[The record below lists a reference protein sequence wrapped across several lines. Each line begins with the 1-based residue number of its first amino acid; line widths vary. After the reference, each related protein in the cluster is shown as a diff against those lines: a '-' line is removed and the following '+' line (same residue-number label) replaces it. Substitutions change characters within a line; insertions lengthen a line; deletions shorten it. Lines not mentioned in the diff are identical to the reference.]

1 MKKNYLYF
9 VKRKLG
15 TRLCFQFFL
24 AALILGSIPQNVL
37 AETPTTSLLS
47 AVELI
52 QSRVVSGTVTDDTGS
67 ALPGVNILEKGTTNG
82 TVSDTNGKFRI
93 SVASSESVLVFSFV
107 GTVTQQ
113 VTVGSR
119 DDVSVQLASDAQTLS
134 EIVVVGYGTQEKK
147 DVTGSVASVKSDDFN
162 KGIINSP
169 EQLLQGKVSG
179 VNITSASGEPGSAQR
194 ITIRGVGSMRAGVT
208 PLFVVDGMILDN
220 SGTGG
225 AINPLSFLNP
235 QDIETMDVLKDA
247 SATAIYGTRGA
258 NGVILIT
265 TKKGKSGKST
275 INYSSSIGISKAAN
289 KIDVFGAD
297 EFRKKVVEVGG
308 VLTDLGSATNWQDEI
323 MRTAYTQNHNLGFS
337 GGTDNL
343 TYFASLGLQDQ
354 DGILKN
360 SNLKRYTGRVNLH
373 QKGLGGRLQIDFNM
387 NATNTVSTRPP
398 IESLLGTALS
408 LNPTYPAYD
417 QDGKPSVFGDAFNP
431 LLQLKLYDD
440 ITNTTRIIGN
450 ISPSFE
456 IIKGLVYKLNFGIDN
471 SSSDRDIQNK
481 PSTTPFQ
488 IGDLN
493 SYFTNNRNKMIEN
506 YLTYALTKG
515 EHNINVLAGHS
526 YQRIFV
532 QSRHW
537 GITKFADTGIEPRYN
552 PGLGQQLNLVDN
564 PPSGGTAV
572 TELQSF
578 FGRIN
583 YSFRDR
589 YLFTATVRSDGS
601 SRFGGNNKY
610 GTFPSFS
617 AGWRL
622 SDEPFMESLPV
633 SNLKLRAGWGQT
645 GNQEFPG
652 KQTQAVVTSS
662 LSGSTSYPLDN
673 GTTYIPGI
681 AYSRLANPSLQWE
694 TSTQSNIG
702 VDFGFLSGALTGTID
717 YFNKVSTNVLA
728 SVTVPDPINVVPEY
742 YVNVKNMKI
751 INKGLELALD
761 YKLNVGNDFKFG
773 VGANITFI
781 SNTVKDAPFKLLTT
795 GSASGS
801 GLTSATINGYV
812 NGEPIGTFY
821 MKDFIGIDAN
831 GLSKFRDAN
840 NDNQDT
846 ADDRIAAGSALP
858 NKLFNFYTSAGYKGF
873 DLSISLNGVS
883 GNKIYNNTANTN
895 FYKAHLAKSLNTT
908 SIATEFPTESL
919 TNPAAVST
927 RYLEDGSFLR
937 LNNATL
943 GYNFNPTMIG
953 MAKWITALR
962 LSVTGQNLF
971 VITNYTGYDPEVN
984 TDRTVNSVT
993 SFGIDYNSYPKPRT
1007 LVIGLNVSF

>member
-1 MKKNYLYF
+1 MYLSF
-9 VKRKLG
+9 VKARLE
-15 TRLCFQFFL
+15 TRRCFQ
-24 AALILGSIPQNVL
+24 LILATLVILAGGAPQN
-37 AETPTTSLLS
+37 AQAKAPFTTLS
-47 AVELI
+47 VEW
-52 QSRVVSGTVTDDTGS
+52 QSRAVSGTITDETGA
-67 ALPGVNILEKGTTNG
+67 ALPGVNILEKGTSNG
-82 TVSDTNGKFRI
+82 TVSDADGNYRI

-113 VTVGSR
+113 ITVGSR
-119 DDVSVQLASDAQTLS
+119 DVISVQLANDAQTLS

-194 ITIRGVGSMRAGVT
+194 ITIRGVGSLRSGVT
-208 PLFVVDGMILDN
+208 PLYVVDGMILDN

-265 TKKGKSGKST
+265 TKKGKSGRAT
-275 INYSSSIGISKAAN
+275 INYSTSFGISKAAN
-289 KIDVFGAD
+289 EISVFSAD
-297 EFRKKVVEVGG
+297 EFRSKVVEVGG
-308 VLTDLGSATNWQDEI
+308 VLTDLGGSTNWQSEI
-323 MRTAYTQNHNLGFS
+323 MQTGYTQNHNLGFS

-360 SNLKRYTGRVNLH
+360 SNLKRYTGRVNIH
-373 QKGLGGRLQIDFNM
+373 QKALDGKLQIDFNL
-387 NATNTVSTRPP
+387 NATNTLSTRPP
-398 IESLLGTALS
+398 IESVLGTALS

-417 QDGKPSVFGDAFNP
+417 QNGKPSVFGDAFNP
-431 LLQLKLYDD
+431 LIQLNLYDD
-440 ITNTTRIIGN
+440 ITNTTRILGN

-456 IIKGLVYKLNFGIDN
+456 IIKGLVYKLNFGVDN

-481 PSTTPFQ
+481 PSTAPFQ

-493 SYFTNNRNKMIEN
+493 SYFVNNQNKLVEN
-506 YLTYALTKG
+506 YLTYAFNKG
-515 EHNINVLAGHS
+515 DHNVNVLAGHS

-532 QSRHW
+532 QVRHW

-564 PPSGGTAV
+564 PPSGGASI

-578 FGRIN
+578 FGRVN
-583 YSFRDR
+583 YAFKDR

-601 SRFGGNNKY
+601 SKFGGNNKY

-617 AGWRL
+617 VGWRL
-622 SDEPFMESLPV
+622 SDEPFVESLPF

-681 AYSRLANPSLQWE
+681 AYQRLANPNLQWE

-702 VDFGFLSGALTGTID
+702 LDFGFLSGALTGTID

-728 SVTVPDPINVVPEY
+728 SVTVPDPINVVSEY
-742 YVNVKNMKI
+742 YVNVKDMKI

-761 YKLNVGNDFKFG
+761 YKFNTGNDFKFG
-773 VGANITFI
+773 VGGNITFI
-781 SNTVKDAPFKLLTT
+781 NNTVKDAPFKLLTT

-831 GLSKFRDAN
+831 GLSQFRDAN

-858 NKLFNFYTSAGYKGF
+858 TELYNFYASVGYKGF
-873 DLSISLNGVS
+873 DLSINFNGIS

-895 FYKAHLAKSLNTT
+895 FYKARLAKSLNTT
-908 SIATEFPTESL
+908 SIAAEFPTESL

-943 GYNFNPTMIG
+943 GYNFNPTMVG

-1007 LVIGLNVSF
+1007 FVIGLNVSF

>member
-1 MKKNYLYF
+1 MKKNYLSF
-9 VKRKLG
+9 AKRRLG
-15 TRLCFQFFL
+15 TPQCFQFLL
-24 AALILGSIPQNVL
+24 ATLIILAGGAPQNVE
-37 AETPTTSLLS
+37 AKAPITLS
-47 AVELI
+47 AEY
-52 QSRVVSGTVTDDTGS
+52 QSRAVSGTITDDTGA
-67 ALPGVNILEKGTTNG
+67 ALPGVNILEKGTSNG
-82 TVSDTNGKFRI
+82 TVSDADGKFRI
-93 SVASSESVLVFSFV
+93 SVASSESVLIFSFV

-113 VTVGSR
+113 VEVGGR
-119 DDVSVQLASDAQTLS
+119 DVISVQLASDSQTLS

-147 DVTGSVASVKSDDFN
+147 DVTGSVASVKSEDFN
-162 KGIINSP
+162 KGIITSP

-235 QDIETMDVLKDA
+235 ADIETMDVLKDA

-275 INYSSSIGISKAAN
+275 INYSTSLGISKAAN

-308 VLTDLGSATNWQDEI
+308 VLTDLGGSTNWQDEI
-323 MRTAYTQNHNLGFS
+323 LRTGYTQNHNLGFS

-343 TYFASLGLQDQ
+343 TYFASLGMQDQ

-373 QKGLGGRLQIDFNM
+373 QKGLGGKLQIDFNL

-417 QDGKPSVFGDAFNP
+417 QNGKPSVFGDAFNP
-431 LLQLKLYDD
+431 LLQLNLYDD

-456 IIKGLVYKLNFGIDN
+456 IIKGLVYKMNFGIDN

-506 YLTYALTKG
+506 YLTYAIDKG

-532 QSRHW
+532 QTRHW

-564 PPSGGTAV
+564 PPSGGTAI

-578 FGRIN
+578 YGRVN
-583 YSFRDR
+583 YAFRDR

-622 SDEPFMESLPV
+622 SDEPFLESLPV

-662 LSGSTSYPLDN
+662 LSGSTSYPLDA

-681 AYSRLANPSLQWE
+681 AYSRLANPNLQWE

-702 VDFGFLSGALTGTID
+702 LDFGFLSGALTGTVD

-728 SVTVPDPINVVPEY
+728 SVTVPDPINVVSEY
-742 YVNVKNMKI
+742 YVNVQDMKI

-761 YKLNVGNDFKFG
+761 YKYIASNDFKFG
-773 VGANITFI
+773 VGGNITFI

-821 MKDFIGIDAN
+821 MKDFVGIDVN
-831 GLSKFRDAN
+831 GLSQFRDAN
-840 NDNQDT
+840 GDNQDT

-858 NKLFNFYTSAGYKGF
+858 TKLYNFYASAGYKGF
-873 DLSISLNGVS
+873 DLSISFNGIS

-895 FYKAHLAKSLNTT
+895 FYKARLAKSLNTT
-908 SIATEFPTESL
+908 IIATEFPNESL

-927 RYLEDGSFLR
+927 RYLEDGSFFR

-962 LSVTGQNLF
+962 LSITGQNLF
-971 VITNYTGYDPEVN
+971 VVTKYTGYDPEVN

-1007 LVIGLNVSF
+1007 FVIGLNVSF